1 MKTGEEDEQVVLK
14 QRSKLFRF
22 DRDAKEWKEKGLGDI
37 KIMKHKETGVY
48 RVLMRREYVLKIC
61 ANHCITA
68 ESKINE
74 ISSKQLSWLANDFS
88 DNQPK
93 TELFLAKFKT
103 DEDARKFKTEFE
115 LAVEANKAVKP
126 TIDEIIA
133 EKNEN
138 ECCTIPKIDNTQSE
152 TTKQKKI
159 NKSSI
164 FMFGSSDE
172 STNTAQIFSFHPLL
186 STKNNLRNVNKLPSK
201 PIEPS
206 SNNSELGSEENHPK
220 SITTYPHQIS
230 KSLFLSNNTTSE
242 KSSYLPKDLVI
253 FGSAQKKIEVDIK
266 NDNQKKNLFDFGKFL

>member
-1 MKTGEEDEQVVLK
+1 MKTGEEDEHVILK

-48 RVLMRREYVLKIC
+48 RVLMRRDYVLKIC
-61 ANHCITA
+61 ANHCITV

-93 TELFLAKFKT
+93 TELFLAKFRT
-103 DEDARKFKTEFE
+103 DEDACKFKTEFE

-126 TIDEIIA
+126 TIGRIIS

-138 ECCTIPKIDNTQSE
+138 ECCPTQKIDNPQSE
-152 TTKQKKI
+152 TTKQKEI

-172 STNTAQIFSFHPLL
+172 STNTAQIFSFGAEYKRIVNQLASK
-186 STKNNLRNVNKLPSK
+186 ST
-201 PIEPS
+201 EPS

-220 SITTYPHQIS
+220 SITTNPHQLS
-230 KSLFLSNNTTSE
+230 KPVFSSNNTTNE

-253 FGSAQKKIEVDIK
+253 FGSAQNKNEVEIN
-266 NDNQKKNLFDFGKFL
+266 NDNQKNDLFDFGKFL